1 MAPAATSA
9 SKDELLSAAAREYQA
24 FHDALKGLNEGQLTE
39 VWLGRWSVK
48 DIVAH
53 IAGWQREM
61 TVALERMARGE
72 RPTPEG
78 VDYSDAD
85 AWNAKFSSAARAVGP
100 STVIANW
107 QQTHM
112 TYVNAAQALPDDR
125 FGETDGKPKTANRL
139 IETSGFGHYREHAAQ
154 IREWRQREGL

>member
-1 MAPAATSA
+1 MSDKA
-9 SKDELLSAAAREYQA
+9 S
-24 FHDALKGLNEGQLTE
+24 ALKTLDDEYRNLRKLIDGLDAAQLE
-39 VWLGRWSVK
+39 RVWFDAWSVK

-78 VDYSDAD
+78 VDYADAD

>member
-1 MAPAATSA
+1 MSDKASTLKTLDDEYRNLRKLIDGLDAA
-9 SKDELLSAAAREYQA
+9 
-24 FHDALKGLNEGQLTE
+24 QLE
-39 VWLGRWSVK
+39 RVWFGAWSVK
-48 DIVAH
+48 DIIAH

-78 VDYSDAD
+78 VDYADAD
-85 AWNAKFSSAARAVGP
+85 AWNAKFAAAMRGIDP
-100 STVIANW
+100 RTVIASW

-154 IREWRQREGL
+154 IAGWRKREGL

>member
-1 MAPAATSA
+1 MSDKQTTL
-9 SKDELLSAAAREYQA
+9 KTLDDEYRNLRKLI
-24 FHDALKGLNEGQLTE
+24 DDLTPDQLTRI
-39 VWLGRWSVK
+39 WFGTWSVK

-53 IAGWQREM
+53 VAGWEREM

-85 AWNAKFSSAARAVGP
+85 AWNAKFSSAVKAIDP
-100 STVIANW
+100 QTVLANW

-112 TYVNAAQALPDDR
+112 TYVKAAQALPDDR
-125 FGETDGKPKTANRL
+125 FGESDGKPKTANRL
-139 IETSGFGHYREHAAQ
+139 IETSGFGHFREHGAQ
-154 IREWRQREGL
+154 VREWRQREGL

>member
-1 MAPAATSA
+1 MSDKQATLKTLDDEYRNLRKLIDGLDAA
-9 SKDELLSAAAREYQA
+9 
-24 FHDALKGLNEGQLTE
+24 QLE
-39 VWLGRWSVK
+39 RVWFGAWSVK

-78 VDYSDAD
+78 VDYADAD

-112 TYVNAAQALPDDR
+112 TYVNAAQALPGDR

-154 IREWRQREGL
+154 IRDWRQREGL